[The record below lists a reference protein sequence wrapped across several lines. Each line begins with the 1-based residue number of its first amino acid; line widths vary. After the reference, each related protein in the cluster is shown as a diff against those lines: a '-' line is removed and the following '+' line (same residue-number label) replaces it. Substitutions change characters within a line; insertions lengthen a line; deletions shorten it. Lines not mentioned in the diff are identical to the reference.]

1 MDCVIPQ
8 FSATANQNFV
18 SSLYLDCHILAVV
31 RYVTYNIVTW
41 YWTFDYLT
49 WMETWKEEYKHE

>member
-18 SSLYLDCHILAVV
+18 SSLYLDCHKLARV
-31 RYVTYNIVTW
+31 RYVTYNNVTW
-41 YWTFDYLT
+41 Y
-49 WMETWKEEYKHE
+49 